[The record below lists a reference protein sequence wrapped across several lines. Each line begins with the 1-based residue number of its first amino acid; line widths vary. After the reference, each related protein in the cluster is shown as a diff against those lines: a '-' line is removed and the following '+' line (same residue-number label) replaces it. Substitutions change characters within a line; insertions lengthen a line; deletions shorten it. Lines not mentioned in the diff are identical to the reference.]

1 MCCQFVPKKTT
12 IDFITSRE
20 NRPVIY
26 TTSNVLRF
34 HEIIV
39 KALKENFK
47 NDFLNILHKRDEFR
61 NCTWFQVPLK
71 KSLMISFPILYTR
84 TSGCWACKLH
94 CYGICN
100 FSFQEK
106 WYISWTNSFPLGP
119 RSKNECGPCD
129 SHSLSNQI
137 HSLPGEGGFFART
150 FAVSGSISWALNR
163 CFGGWSVSSFF
174 CAKFCINVHSFSL
187 QSLSN
192 RNVKWQVHFHI
203 LRVF

>member
-84 TSGCWACKLH
+84 TLGCWACKLH

-119 RSKNECGPCD
+119 RSKKECGPWD
-129 SHSLSNQI
+129 LTAYQTKFI
-137 HSLPGEGGFFART
+137 HYLARAVFSRAPLP
-150 FAVSGSISWALNR
+150 
-163 CFGGWSVSSFF
+163 
-174 CAKFCINVHSFSL
+174 
-187 QSLSN
+187 
-192 RNVKWQVHFHI
+192 
-203 LRVF
+203 

>member
-71 KSLMISFPILYTR
+71 KSVMISFPILNTR

-119 RSKNECGPCD
+119 RSKKECGPWD
-129 SHSLSNQI
+129 LTAYQ
-137 HSLPGEGGFFART
+137 
-150 FAVSGSISWALNR
+150 
-163 CFGGWSVSSFF
+163 
-174 CAKFCINVHSFSL
+174 AKFIHYLARAVFSRAPL
-187 QSLSN
+187 P
-192 RNVKWQVHFHI
+192 
-203 LRVF
+203 

>member
-119 RSKNECGPCD
+119 RSKKECGPWD

-163 CFGGWSVSSFF
+163 CFGGWSVSFF
-174 CAKFCINVHSFSL
+174 FAPNFVLMST
-187 QSLSN
+187 
-192 RNVKWQVHFHI
+192 HFPY
-203 LRVF
+203 RVYQIET